1 MLTREILLKRAE
13 EFIFSTGLNDATSK
27 LCRAN
32 MKFGLAQMHLLQEKY
47 GLEPNACF
55 ISSPDE
61 TISRNNF
68 RWNSGLGYG
77 GRLSWGNG
85 KERIIFLNVKP
96 NCCGILVGGLE
107 EPPDPLDLIK
117 KIEQV
122 KSEDLYHDNIKIN
135 WDFGISNHFVNCCK
149 VEKLS
154 DIKFPPYVFLIHG
167 SSPEFRDDSNG
178 LGLYVDKSK
187 TLRDLA
193 IEEETIFGKYYVLL
207 DSNAKEYVH
216 FHSRALEFS
225 SKKRE
230 IIAEKLFNSKL
241 KIICNQPHQFLK
253 DYNNMYLGSNCTD
266 VTSKYIKNDI
276 FPIVLRADTNSY
288 LFKGLPNFSEDT
300 IQEKQFSERAR
311 KLGLMDLLRSSNILP
326 HGGGYNFP
334 DIKSV
339 REIFEY
345 NKKRYFICDLANGNG
360 KIKIFKTVKE
370 LQFKYRKEEVI
381 YHTMQLKLGKP
392 IARLIPLFSIKL

>member
-1 MLTREILLKRAE
+1 
-13 EFIFSTGLNDATSK
+13 
-27 LCRAN
+27 
-32 MKFGLAQMHLLQEKY
+32 
-47 GLEPNACF
+47 
-55 ISSPDE
+55 
-61 TISRNNF
+61 
-68 RWNSGLGYG
+68 
-77 GRLSWGNG
+77 
-85 KERIIFLNVKP
+85 
-96 NCCGILVGGLE
+96 
-107 EPPDPLDLIK
+107 
-117 KIEQV
+117 
-122 KSEDLYHDNIKIN
+122 
-135 WDFGISNHFVNCCK
+135 
-149 VEKLS
+149 
-154 DIKFPPYVFLIHG
+154 
-167 SSPEFRDDSNG
+167 
-178 LGLYVDKSK
+178 
-187 TLRDLA
+187 
-193 IEEETIFGKYYVLL
+193 
-207 DSNAKEYVH
+207 
-216 FHSRALEFS
+216 
-225 SKKRE
+225 
-230 IIAEKLFNSKL
+230 
-241 KIICNQPHQFLK
+241 NQPHQFLK

-288 LFKGLPNFSEDT
+288 LFKGLPNLSEDV
-300 IQEKQFSERAR
+300 IQEKKFSDRAR